1 MGRQR
6 RLARAE
12 NAIMPPK
19 QAARRPPARRTD
31 QANGGSQAAA
41 EASSTQNAPA
51 QSTTPGSTGRQPV
64 QRLQSL
70 KKRESSGS
78 ISATGRPIS
87 NLPGEPAKPVLKY
100 QPKKNVQRRSKE
112 ERDAMSKLEQ
122 ERHNERLKE
131 AAAIQRGR
139 GGGRGRGSFRGRGGP
154 VGTGGFGP
162 QGGARRGR
170 GGSTF
175 GPRSYDRSQTHSVF
189 SAGGSR
195 PPMDSYD
202 SDDDGEEGIR
212 ISIDQIGLSDD
223 SDSELPQDVKGKLPA
238 RNTNPELR
246 GLKPVRVQRLEHEDR
261 VISVNMESSTARTDE
276 LRKKAEQEAKIAQGE
291 EITPEQEEGPRV
303 KTEPVDEDTP
313 MADVVPV
320 EDDGFLPQQKVRVRR
335 KISDPQSSPVKPK
348 AKAPEP
354 QKVKRDPRELLRTKE
369 EIDEYDRHLE
379 DLAHVRELFREDEP
393 EKSAEAQPTEPQ
405 AVEPSTENTPAA
417 EGDAETAT
425 EGQGEEDEQQ
435 EAEEDKTP
443 KNLLGQLF
451 LMQFPPMTP
460 NLAIPTPEEPPATEA
475 APEAAPQTENN
486 QDEAKPEGDGVE
498 ITDVDNMPPT
508 ETPKVITAATDWS
521 LPAGKVGKLNVH
533 KSGRITMDW
542 GGISFELDRAAMVD
556 FVQEALIV
564 SSSNDDPDVKKEAD
578 EEEENRVWSMGQLCG
593 KFTVMPNWD
602 DML

>member
-1 MGRQR
+1 
-6 RLARAE
+6 
-12 NAIMPPK
+12 MPPK
-19 QAARRPPARRTD
+19 PATRRPPARRTQQGEGSASASAD
-31 QANGGSQAAA
+31 ALSTKNTPAEGGA
-41 EASSTQNAPA
+41 APA
-51 QSTTPGSTGRQPV
+51 QSATPGSTGRQPV

-78 ISATGRPIS
+78 ITATGRPPS
-87 NLPGEPAKPVLKY
+87 NLSGEPAKPALKY

-175 GPRSYDRSQTHSVF
+175 GPRSYDRSQTRSVF
-189 SAGGSR
+189 SVGGSR
-195 PPMDSYD
+195 PPMDYD
-202 SDDDGEEGIR
+202 SDDDGEAGIR

-223 SDSELPQDVKGKLPA
+223 SDSDMPHDAKGKLPA
-238 RNTNPELR
+238 RSTDPELK
-246 GLKPVRVQRLEHEDR
+246 GLKPVRVQRIEHEER

-276 LRKKAEQEAKIAQGE
+276 LRKKAEQEAKVAQGE
-291 EITPEQEEGPRV
+291 EITPEQEEEPRV
-303 KTEPVDEDTP
+303 KAEPTDEDTA
-313 MADVVPV
+313 MLDATPV

-354 QKVKRDPRELLRTKE
+354 QKVRRDPRELLRTRE

-393 EKSAEAQPTEPQ
+393 EKSTETQSAEMQ
-405 AVEPSTENTPAA
+405 AVEDTTEKTPAA
-417 EGDAETAT
+417 EGDADTAM
-425 EGQGEEDEQQ
+425 EGQDENGQQ
-435 EAEEDKTP
+435 ETEEQNEDKTA

-460 NLAIPTPEEPPATEA
+460 NLIIPGSENPPATEP
-475 APEAAPQTENN
+475 APEANATQNEV
-486 QDEAKPEGDGVE
+486 KPEGDDVE
-498 ITDVDNMPPT
+498 ITDVDALPQT

-564 SSSNDDPDVKKEAD
+564 SSSNDDPDVKKENEED
-578 EEEENRVWSMGQLCG
+578 EEENRVWSMGQLCG

>member
-1 MGRQR
+1 
-6 RLARAE
+6 
-12 NAIMPPK
+12 MPPK
-19 QAARRPPARRTD
+19 PATRRPTARRTE
-31 QANGGSQAAA
+31 QAEGSASAAP
-41 EASSTQNAPA
+41 EASSIQNAPSENRT
-51 QSTTPGSTGRQPV
+51 QSATPGTGGRQPV

-78 ISATGRPIS
+78 ISASGRPLS
-87 NLPGEPAKPVLKY
+87 NLPGEPTKPTLKY

-139 GGGRGRGSFRGRGGP
+139 GGGRGRGAFRGRGGP

-170 GGSTF
+170 GGSAF
-175 GPRSYDRSQTHSVF
+175 GPRSYDRSQTRSVF

-195 PPMDSYD
+195 PPMDYD
-202 SDDDGEEGIR
+202 SDDDEESGIR
-212 ISIDQIGLSDD
+212 LSIDQIGLSDD
-223 SDSELPQDVKGKLPA
+223 SDSDLPQDAKGKLPA
-238 RNTNPELR
+238 RSRDPELR
-246 GLKPVRVQRLEHEDR
+246 GLKPVRVQRIEHEDR

-276 LRKKAEQEAKIAQGE
+276 LRKKAEHEAKAAQGE
-291 EITPEQEEGPRV
+291 EVTPEEEEEEPRI
-303 KTEPVDEDTP
+303 KAEPVDEDTQMP
-313 MADVVPV
+313 DIVPV
-320 EDDGFLPQQKVRVRR
+320 DDDGFLPQQKVRVRR
-335 KISDPQSSPVKPK
+335 KISDPESSPVKPK

-369 EIDEYDRHLE
+369 EIDEYDRHLD
-379 DLAHVRELFREDEP
+379 DLAHIQELFRESEP
-393 EKSAEAQPTEPQ
+393 EKSAEAQPGNE
-405 AVEPSTENTPAA
+405 AIEPSTEKTPAA
-417 EGDAETAT
+417 ESGTDTPAEG
-425 EGQGEEDEQQ
+425 EGEADNQENEQP
-435 EAEEDKTP
+435 EDKTA
-443 KNLLGQLF
+443 KNLVGQLF

-460 NLAIPTPEEPPATEA
+460 NLTVPGSENPDPPALEA
-475 APEAAPQTENN
+475 AGESEVEANNTQNDVKTEGN
-486 QDEAKPEGDGVE
+486 DVE
-498 ITDVDNMPPT
+498 ITD
-508 ETPKVITAATDWS
+508 VITAATDWS

-564 SSSNDDPDVKKEAD
+564 SSSQDEPGVKKED
-578 EEEENRVWSMGQLCG
+578 EQEEENRAWSMGQLCG

-602 DML
+602 EML